1 MKNECMFQ
9 MFVGKIE
16 KLRHGVDTYSRKIEK
31 EKITHQKSQLHKK
44 ISLDFFH
51 LASLERHKTSSP

>member
-9 MFVGKIE
+9 MYVGKIE

-31 EKITHQKSQLHKK
+31 EKITYQKSQLHK
-44 ISLDFFH
+44 ISLADSFF
-51 LASLERHKTSSP
+51 SLSFTGAAQNK